1 MAAIFSIASGK
12 GGVGKTLITTS
23 IGILLS
29 RRGKKVIMIDGDMG
43 LRNMDLVLG
52 VEDECLYNIYDVA
65 QGKCFLE
72 EAAISVSENL
82 DFLPASQ
89 NDSWDTVFPSA
100 FDTVLE
106 DIQNSYDFI
115 LIDCPAGLG
124 KGIETAFS
132 LSDHVVL
139 VVAPSWASRR
149 GADRLCAMVKP
160 EIPARFILNQFS
172 YVNDRQIGFEDMLE
186 TIDPDLFGG
195 VLPYSELTDR
205 LSHFGHLTD
214 LDNDCAFSKALSY
227 VLRSLL
233 ENKEFPLT
241 RWQSLIRQG
250 DMENEKILNGTVSGK
265 PHHGLTWNSGS
276 KAYRRR
282 GR

>member
-23 IGILLS
+23 FGILLS
-29 RRGKKVIMIDGDMG
+29 RQGKKVIMIDGDMG
-43 LRNMDLVLG
+43 LRNMDLGLG
-52 VEDECLYNIYDVA
+52 VENECLYNIYDAA

-72 EAAISVSENL
+72 EAIIPVSKNL

-139 VVAPSWASRR
+139 VIAPSWASRR
-149 GADRLCAMVKP
+149 SADRLRTMVKP
-160 EIPARFILNQFS
+160 QISAHFVLNQFS
-172 YVNDRQIGFEDMLE
+172 YVNDRQIGFDDMLE
-186 TIDPDLFGG
+186 TVDPDLFGG
-195 VLPYSELTDR
+195 VLPYSEAVNQ
-205 LSHFGHLTD
+205 LSHFGHMTE
-214 LDNDCAFSKALSY
+214 LDNDCTFSKALAY
-227 VLRSLL
+227 ILRSIL
-233 ENKEFPLT
+233 EDKEFPVT
-241 RWQSLIRQG
+241 RWQSLICQG
-250 DMENEKILNGTVSGK
+250 DKENEKILNGLPFRKS
-265 PHHGLTWNSGS
+265 HYGLTWNSGS
-276 KAYRRR
+276 KVYRRR
-282 GR
+282 RR